1 MRWCGSTLDTRRND
15 MAQLLTDEQIAEH
28 LRGSRWERDGNQI
41 ARELKLA
48 NFGDAIELVNRV
60 AEVAEARNHH
70 PDILVH
76 DWNGVRLSVTNHSA
90 GGLTDADFQL
100 AAAIDE
106 LV

>member
-1 MRWCGSTLDTRRND
+1 MT
-15 MAQLLTDEQIAEH
+15 QLLTDEQIAER
-28 LRGSRWERDGNQI
+28 LRDSRWERNGNEVV
-41 ARELKLA
+41 RELKLA
-48 NFGDAIELVNRV
+48 NFADAISLVNRV

-70 PDILVH
+70 PDILIH

-90 GGLTDADFQL
+90 GGLTDADFEL